1 MTSDHILSPE
11 DNCTA
16 APPRTPPSLPVTACS
31 PLQRPHCS
39 HVTRGQGTSWR
50 PSSGDHWG
58 DVTSIHRTSCQPA
71 MLITAFV
78 ICPLASHWLLPN
90 CAAARADLQHSN
102 LGTQRHPGPATAAA
116 RRQSAPELRGGH
128 ISAVRCPH
136 SGYSYSYSYHHPH
149 HPSHSYPHPRQL
161 QVGAP

>member
-1 MTSDHILSPE
+1 MTQETEAAWVVVMSDQCSDHILSPE

-50 PSSGDHWG
+50 PSSGDYWG
-58 DVTSIHRTSCQPA
+58 DVMWCDPSCQPA
-71 MLITAFV
+71 VLITAFV

-102 LGTQRHPGPATAAA
+102 LGTQLPGPGHCGGAAA
-116 RRQSAPELRGGH
+116 VGPWAPRWTHLR
-128 ISAVRCPH
+128 S
-136 SGYSYSYSYHHPH
+136 
-149 HPSHSYPHPRQL
+149 
-161 QVGAP
+161 QVPAQRL